1 MPPASP
7 APSKKVMPRS
17 TAPRISRIASGLVPP
32 FVSPKRPLLPPP
44 SPMTLETSPDWPR
57 ATYSMGNPH
66 AFAIIA
72 QALEEPPPR
81 CEFSRMASL
90 PNRPKG
96 RSIKNL
102 RMVWGFA
109 SRYRGH
115 LAVAAL
121 ALAIAAGATV
131 SIPWGF
137 KFVIDK
143 GFGPGAGNP
152 HTIAP
157 WFERLLGVVAV
168 LALATATRYYFV
180 SWIGERTVADIR
192 LAVHRNLLRLS
203 PGFFEENR
211 PAEITSRITVDTT
224 IIEQVVGTTVSVAL
238 RNTVMGL
245 ACVGIL
251 FALAPKLAAM
261 MLLGVPLVVAPII
274 FLGRKVRQVSTR
286 SQDRIADVGTV
297 TSEVLGAMKIL
308 QAFNQEGREA
318 SRFGQAVERVFAT
331 AKKRMLLRAIMTAIV
346 IFMIFGAITMVI
358 WQGAIDVAAGRI
370 TGGTIAAFVLYG
382 GLLAGAFGNLS
393 EVYCDL
399 LRAAGASERLSELL
413 EAQPDIH
420 APANPAKL
428 PEPARGE
435 LAFEQDTF
443 HYPTRPETSA
453 LDGFDLVVRARERLA
468 VVGPSGAG
476 KTTLFQLAERF
487 YDPQAGRIL
496 IDGVD
501 LRDADPADVR
511 QRIAMVPQETVM
523 FAASARDNLR
533 YGNWG
538 ATEEQLW
545 QAARDANAEDFLRA
559 LPQGLDTFMGEGG
572 ARLSGG
578 QRQRIAI
585 ARALL
590 RDAPLLLL
598 DEATSALD
606 AESERLVQDALD
618 RLMADRTTIVI
629 AHRLATVRA
638 ADRIVVMDAGRIVEE
653 GTHASLNARG
663 GLYARLARLQF
674 EDRAA

>member
-1 MPPASP
+1 MAIP
-7 APSKKVMPRS
+7 
-17 TAPRISRIASGLVPP
+17 TA
-32 FVSPKRPLLPPP
+32 
-44 SPMTLETSPDWPR
+44 
-57 ATYSMGNPH
+57 
-66 AFAIIA
+66 
-72 QALEEPPPR
+72 
-81 CEFSRMASL
+81 
-90 PNRPKG
+90 NRPKG

-109 SRYRGH
+109 LRYPGH
-115 LAVAAL
+115 IAIAAL
-121 ALAIAAGATV
+121 ALLVAAGATV

-137 KFVIDK
+137 RLIIDK
-143 GFGPGAGNP
+143 GFGPGAGNS
-152 HTIAP
+152 HDLAP
-157 WFERLLGVVAV
+157 WFELLIGVVAIM
-168 LALATATRYYFV
+168 ALATATRYFFV
-180 SWIGERTVADIR
+180 SWLGERTVADIR

-224 IIEQVVGTTVSVAL
+224 IIEQVVGTTISVAL
-238 RNTVMGL
+238 RNLVMGIG
-245 ACVGIL
+245 CVVIL
-251 FALAPKLAAM
+251 FALAPKLAALI
-261 MLLGVPLVVAPII
+261 LLGALTVVLPIAV
-274 FLGRKVRQVSTR
+274 LGRRVRAISTR

-297 TSEVLGAMKIL
+297 TSEVLGAMKIV
-308 QAFNQEGREA
+308 QAFNQQEREA
-318 SRFGQAVERVFAT
+318 SRFADAVTKVFAT
-331 AKKRMLLRAIMTAIV
+331 AKRRILLRSMMTAIV
-346 IFMIFGAITMVI
+346 IFLIFGAITLVI
-358 WQGAIDVAAGRI
+358 WEGATEVAAGRM

-393 EVYCDL
+393 EVYGDL

-413 EAQPDIH
+413 QAEPEIGAPAQPEE
-420 APANPAKL
+420 L

-435 LAFEQDTF
+435 LVFENVTF
-443 HYPTRPETSA
+443 LYPTRRDTSA
-453 LDGFDLVVRARERLA
+453 LNDFSLAVKSRERLA

-476 KTTLFQLAERF
+476 KTTIFQLAERF
-487 YDPQAGRIL
+487 YDPDCGRVL
-496 IDGVD
+496 LDGVN
-501 LRDADPADVR
+501 LKAADPADIR
-511 QRIAMVPQETVM
+511 RSIAMVPQETVI

-533 YGNWG
+533 YGNWD
-538 ATEEQLW
+538 ASEDQLW
-545 QAARDANAEDFLRA
+545 QAARDANAEEFLRA
-559 LPQGLDTFMGEGG
+559 LPQGLDTYMGEGG

-618 RLMADRTTIVI
+618 RLMERRTTIVI

-638 ADRIVVMDAGRIVEE
+638 ADRIVVMDQGRIVEE

>member
-1 MPPASP
+1 
-7 APSKKVMPRS
+7 
-17 TAPRISRIASGLVPP
+17 
-32 FVSPKRPLLPPP
+32 
-44 SPMTLETSPDWPR
+44 
-57 ATYSMGNPH
+57 
-66 AFAIIA
+66 
-72 QALEEPPPR
+72 
-81 CEFSRMASL
+81 MAST

-109 SRYRGH
+109 VKYPGH
-115 LAVAAL
+115 IAAAAL
-121 ALAIAAGATV
+121 ALLVAAGAWSAV
-131 SIPWGF
+131 PYGF
-137 KFVIDK
+137 KLIIDK
-143 GFGPGAGNP
+143 GFASGAG
-152 HTIAP
+152 TTRDLAP
-157 WFERLLGVVAV
+157 WFEGLLALVVV
-168 LALATATRYYFV
+168 MALATAVRFYFV
-180 SWIGERTVADIR
+180 SWMGERTVADIR

-238 RNTVMGL
+238 RNLIMGL
-245 ACVGIL
+245 ACVVIL
-251 FALAPKLAAM
+251 FALAPKLAALI
-261 MLLGVPLVVAPII
+261 MLGALLVVVPIAV
-274 FLGRKVRQVSTR
+274 LGRKVRAISTR

-297 TSEVLGAMKIL
+297 TSEVLGAMKIV
-308 QAFNQEGREA
+308 QAFNQQGREA
-318 SRFGQAVERVFAT
+318 SRFADAVGRVFAT
-331 AKKRMLLRAIMTAIV
+331 AKRRILIRALMTAIV
-346 IFMIFGAITMVI
+346 IFLIFGAITLVL

-382 GLLAGAFGNLS
+382 GLLAGAFGNLT
-393 EVYCDL
+393 EVYGDL

-413 EAQPDIH
+413 DAEPEIR
-420 APANPAKL
+420 APAEPVQL
-428 PEPARGE
+428 PQPARGE
-435 LAFEQDTF
+435 LEFEHVVF
-443 HYPTRPETSA
+443 HYPTRRETSA
-453 LDGFDLVVRARERLA
+453 LNDISLRVKARERLA

-476 KTTLFQLAERF
+476 KTTIFQLAERF
-487 YDPQAGRIL
+487 YDPQHGRVL
-496 IDGVD
+496 LDGVD
-501 LRDADPADVR
+501 LRDADPADIR

-533 YGNWG
+533 YGNWN
-538 ATEEQLW
+538 ANEDQLW
-545 QAARDANAEDFLRA
+545 QAARDANAEEFLRA
-559 LPQGLDTFMGEGG
+559 LPEGLDTFMGEGG

-618 RLMADRTTIVI
+618 RLMAERTTIVI

-638 ADRIVVMDAGRIVEE
+638 ADRIVVMDDGQIVEE
-653 GTHASLNARG
+653 GTHTSLTARG